1 MQFDPLSPKI
11 VLGVVAHPDDLDCW
25 AGGTMAEFAQDGV
38 EIYYLI
44 LTDGGN
50 GTIDRSMS
58 SQKLAEIRR
67 EEQQAACQ
75 LLGVKDIYF
84 CTNTDGCLEN
94 TKDVRREVV
103 KAIRQVK
110 PDIVVTMDPSMLYAV
125 ELGCINH
132 PDHRAAGQATLDA
145 VYPLARDH
153 LAFPELL
160 EQGYEPH
167 NVRTVLLI
175 NFNDYNYNIDISTV
189 FDMKMRAIAAHASQ
203 TSDLDVV
210 TKRFTKIAAD
220 AGRECGVLYAER
232 FLRIDVQAV

>member
-1 MQFDPLSPKI
+1 MQFGPLSPKV

-25 AGGTMAEFAQDGV
+25 AGGTMAAFARDGV
-38 EIYYLI
+38 DIYYLI
-44 LTDGGN
+44 LTNGSN
-50 GTIDRSMS
+50 GTADRTMS
-58 SQKLAEIRR
+58 PQKLTEIRR
-67 EEQQAACQ
+67 KEQREACR
-75 LLGVKDIYF
+75 LLGVKNIFF
-84 CTNTDGCLEN
+84 CTNTDSCLEN

-110 PDIVVTMDPSMLYAV
+110 PDIVVTLDPSMVYAAG
-125 ELGCINH
+125 LGCINH
-132 PDHRAAGQATLDA
+132 PDHRAAGQAALDA

-175 NFNDYNYNIDISTV
+175 NFNDYNYSIDISPM
-189 FDMKMRAIAAHASQ
+189 FDTKMRAIAAHASQ
-203 TSDLDVV
+203 TSDLDAV

-220 AGRECGVLYAER
+220 AGQECGVPYAER